1 MPTLAGVSG
10 HSFQSTLP
18 LRGATS
24 TLGER
29 GRTQCDFN
37 PHSPCGERHVYAFVP
52 EGRIDISIHTPLAG
66 SDLQSLLGLGAL
78 LGISIHTPLAG
89 SDTCPRST

>member
-1 MPTLAGVSG
+1 MSAVRAEFDAISIHTPLAGSDDTRPDAGMV
-10 HSFQSTLP
+10 
-18 LRGATS
+18 R
-24 TLGER
+24 
-29 GRTQCDFN
+29 
-37 PHSPCGERHVYAFVP
+37 V
-52 EGRIDISIHTPLAG
+52 ISIHTPLAG